1 MGGWGGTVLL
11 RQRVLGLWS
20 FSKPFLSPSE
30 PLTCASAKLVFF
42 IFFFKSG
49 ERTASVRPEAEGR
62 DLRMYRR
69 EQGKRQPNTTR
80 EE

>member
-30 PLTCASAKLVFF
+30 LLTCASAKLF
-42 IFFFKSG
+42 FFFKSRG
-49 ERTASVRPEAEGR
+49 RTASVRPEAEGR